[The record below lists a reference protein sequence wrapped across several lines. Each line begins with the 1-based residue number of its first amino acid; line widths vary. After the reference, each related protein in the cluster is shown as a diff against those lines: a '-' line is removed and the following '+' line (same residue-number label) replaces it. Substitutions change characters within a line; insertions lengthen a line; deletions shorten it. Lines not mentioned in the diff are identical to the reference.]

1 MRIGIFQP
9 ALQCRGKTMDIAQRI
24 YVEFSPGLK
33 ARLNNRIS
41 LREALSFAE
50 IGVVVDWHAVPPS
63 DPAEP
68 AQGLVESVS
77 ATAIAV
83 SLVAAVPVIES
94 AVSQYLEHKAVSDTH
109 FVYWVNEPLLESN
122 GAPVL
127 DAAGEPRTI
136 RRPVSGVDAFP
147 NLPDQG
153 ITLTIGEQ
161 SASVEVDRGDLASA
175 AVRAGTSEG

>member
-1 MRIGIFQP
+1 
-9 ALQCRGKTMDIAQRI
+9 MDIAQRI

-50 IGVVVDWHAVPPS
+50 IDAVVDWHAVPPS

-68 AQGLVESVS
+68 GHGLVESVS
-77 ATAIAV
+77 ATAIAA

-136 RRPVSGVDAFP
+136 RRRISGVEAFP
-147 NLPDQG
+147 NLPDRG
-153 ITLTIGEQ
+153 ITLTIGDQ
-161 SASVEVDRGDLASA
+161 SASVEAGQDDLESA
-175 AVRAGTSEG
+175 AVRASPSEG